1 MFWSQKGNKSNSSA
15 TVDID
20 PFEAEKMIH
29 TLEGDMK
36 NPPQIAMA
44 PQQEKI
50 YKSGPV
56 IASQNQPDFQKKNT
70 EVGSP
75 SNPVQVRSVNNV
87 SAPLSPKVNY
97 PPRNNPQSPTPVPI
111 HKPINQSY
119 QANFSQPT
127 SRSFQPSSALRQ
139 TSPIPPKPSVPS
151 NLPISNTD
159 KNNINDPFSSGENKP
174 FKKEESANLRNISE
188 MKEKSYTNPF
198 FTEESPGKVG
208 EAISI
213 KGDNAGEEASQS
225 KVKSGIKKFFIVLVF
240 CAIIAGFGWG
250 GYYFW
255 MTRNIS
261 QDSQNIIGSFFNKN
275 KEEEVK
281 TEEIVQIESKP
292 EVKTEE
298 SKFSPDKPN
307 YLSLSSILEKEAL
320 SKLLLETSASVEKGE
335 YGVPVEFIATDEN
348 NDPIKLADFLKI
360 AGIQFNESIAKNL
373 GESFSIYFYSDSGNP
388 RMGMAMEVKSQ
399 PAAKSTLLAS
409 ESTLVSD
416 LNILFLN
423 ESIFQEN
430 IPFKSGTY
438 KELSTRYVNLNE
450 QMDVSID
457 YAFNEDQLLIGTSKN
472 TIRAIFDKIAM
483 D

>member
-1 MFWSQKGNKSNSSA
+1 MFWSQKGNKSNSS
-15 TVDID
+15 TTIDID

-36 NPPQIAMA
+36 NPSQIAMA
-44 PQQEKI
+44 PQQETI
-50 YKSGPV
+50 YKNGPV
-56 IASQNQPDFQKKNT
+56 IAPQNQPDVQKKNP

-75 SNPVQVRSVNNV
+75 SSPVQTHSVNNV
-87 SAPLSPKVNY
+87 SAPLTPKVNY
-97 PPRNNPQSPTPVPI
+97 PPRNNPQPSTPVPI
-111 HKPINQSY
+111 HRPISQSY
-119 QANFSQPT
+119 QANFSQPA
-127 SRSFQPSSALRQ
+127 SHSFQPPSALRK
-139 TSPIPPKPSVPS
+139 TPPLPPKPLVPS

-159 KNNINDPFSSGENKP
+159 KNNMDNPFSSGENRP

-208 EAISI
+208 ETISI

-225 KVKSGIKKFFIVLVF
+225 KVKSGMKKVFIVLIF

-261 QDSQNIIGSFFNKN
+261 QDSQNIIGNFFNKN

-281 TEEIVQIESKP
+281 TEEIIQIENKP
-292 EVKTEE
+292 EIKTEE
-298 SKFSPDKPN
+298 SKFSSDKPN
-307 YLSLSSILEKEAL
+307 YLILNSILEKEAL
-320 SKLLLETSASVEKGE
+320 SKLLLETSVSVEKGE
-335 YGVPVEFIATDEN
+335 YGVPVEFITNDEN
-348 NDPIKLADFLKI
+348 NDPIKLADFLKV
-360 AGIQFNESIAKNL
+360 AGIQLNESIAKNL

-399 PAAKSTLLAS
+399 PAAKSALLAS

-416 LNILFLN
+416 LNVLFLN
-423 ESIFQEN
+423 ESVFQEN
-430 IPFKSGTY
+430 ISFKNGTY
-438 KELSTRYVNLNE
+438 KELSIRYVNLNE